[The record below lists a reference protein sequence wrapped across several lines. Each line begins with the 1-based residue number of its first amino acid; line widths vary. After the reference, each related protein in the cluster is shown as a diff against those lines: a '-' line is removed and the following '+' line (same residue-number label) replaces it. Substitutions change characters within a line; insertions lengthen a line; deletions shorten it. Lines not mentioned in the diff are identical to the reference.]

1 MLDFINKDPLLGNYQ
16 QDKTQLIE
24 EYRRRV
30 EMQQGSRTPLWDKID
45 AEINTLSDEQKKLVF
60 NDSEY
65 LSVQGELSQMVQQ
78 QILNIIKPYIESNDK
93 GKELLAKAYDI
104 TVVAKKKAIA
114 ETNKDMEMFKQ
125 WQNYSVSHP
134 DSTYQ
139 DFIKAIT
146 KKKK

>member
-65 LSVQGELSQMVQQ
+65 ISVQGELSQMVQQ
-78 QILNIIKPYIESNDK
+78 QIWLT
-93 GKELLAKAYDI
+93 L
-104 TVVAKKKAIA
+104 
-114 ETNKDMEMFKQ
+114 
-125 WQNYSVSHP
+125 
-134 DSTYQ
+134 
-139 DFIKAIT
+139 
-146 KKKK
+146 

>member
-104 TVVAKKKAIA
+104 TVMAKKKAIA
-114 ETNKDMEMFKQ
+114 ETKKDMERFKQ